1 MLRKPLSLCFFLAI
15 LFSLPAMLEATALAT
30 QLNAELKPRIWELR
44 WTRQLIV
51 VTSDDWN
58 AVTARLQRFERSNDA
73 SGWRALGPAIDV
85 VVGRGGMG
93 WGIGLHGTHSVHGPV
108 KREGDGRAPA
118 GVFFLNTIFG
128 YAKASEAG
136 IATFPYREV
145 TPSTQAIEDEQSKYY
160 NRLVDSAQIDDRDWH
175 GSEIMLRPDNLY
187 RWGVVVEHNW
197 KAFRGGGSCIFMHIW
212 RGPQH
217 GTAGCTAMPPDD
229 MEDIVRWLDWQK
241 HPLLVQLPAQTYDM
255 MKDRWGLPDPDED

>member
-1 MLRKPLSLCFFLAI
+1 MLQKLTVFFLAI
-15 LFSLPAMLEATALAT
+15 FSSSMIQMEAKVPAR
-30 QLNAELKPRIWELR
+30 ELDPEVRSRITELH

-58 AVTARLQRFERSNDA
+58 AVEAHLQRFERNGETA
-73 SGWRALGPAIDV
+73 AWRPLGPAVEV

-93 WGIGLHGTHSVHGPV
+93 WGIGLHGTYSANDPV

-136 IATFPYREV
+136 IAAFPYREV
-145 TPSTQAIEDEQSKYY
+145 TPSTQAIEDAQSKYY
-160 NRLVDSAQIDDRDWH
+160 NRLVDSARVADRDWR
-175 GSEIMLRPDNLY
+175 GSEIMLRPDDLY

-197 KAFRGGGSCIFMHIW
+197 KAFPGGGSCIFMHIW
-212 RGPQH
+212 RGPEQ
-217 GTAGCTAMPPDD
+217 GTAGCTAMPLDE
-229 MEDIVRWLDWQK
+229 MKDIVHWLDWRK
-241 HPLLVQLPAQTYDM
+241 HPMLVQLPARTYET
-255 MKDRWGLPDPDED
+255 MKDRWGLPDSD

>member
-1 MLRKPLSLCFFLAI
+1 MLQPRLLLCLTMAV
-15 LFSLPAMLEATALAT
+15 LFSALVPAEGTALAA

-58 AVTARLQRFERSNDA
+58 AVGARLQRFERNSGTT
-73 SGWRALGPAIDV
+73 GWRALGPAIDV

-93 WGIGLHGTHSVHGPV
+93 WGIGLHGTRSINDPV

-118 GVFFLNTIFG
+118 GVFFLNTVFG
-128 YAKASEAG
+128 YAKPSEAR
-136 IATFPYREV
+136 IAAFPYREV
-145 TPSTQAIEDEQSKYY
+145 TPSTQAVEDGQSKYY
-160 NRLVDSAQIDDRDWH
+160 NRLVDAARVGDRDWR
-175 GSEIMLRPDNLY
+175 GSEIMLRPDNIY

-197 KAFRGGGSCIFMHIW
+197 KAFPGGGSCIFMHIW

-217 GTAGCTAMPPDD
+217 GTAGCTAMPPED

-241 HPLLVQLPAQTYDM
+241 HPLLVQLPAETYDTV
-255 MKDRWGLPDPDED
+255 KDQWGLPASD